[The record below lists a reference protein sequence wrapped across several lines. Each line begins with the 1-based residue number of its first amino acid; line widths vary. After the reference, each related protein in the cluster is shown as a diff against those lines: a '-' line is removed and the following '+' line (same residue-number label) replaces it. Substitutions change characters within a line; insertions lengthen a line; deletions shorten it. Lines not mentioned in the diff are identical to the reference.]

1 MSSPLLFGGVDPAAY
16 GVIVE
21 TLDGLVGG
29 PPLQGGDLVVPGR
42 AGAVSVGELLAGPR
56 PIQVGAAVVAD
67 DSPTLLA
74 DVQAFCQ
81 AVYGQGLPYTLTRQ
95 LDTSPMQT
103 TAGLARYVSGLS
115 PDRLGAVGARC
126 AFTVLLLDG
135 YFYDTA
141 ASTTT
146 TTVTTAGGTVMV
158 GGQARTRR
166 MTLTF
171 TGVSGA
177 WTMVLTNTTTGV
189 SVTLTGS
196 GTTPVVVDVEA
207 FTATQGGANVIGNVA
222 HSGDNYFM
230 VLAPGNNVFTL
241 TGGAS
246 VAVAAKAAWL

>member
-146 TTVTTAGGTVMV
+146 VTTAGGTVTV

-207 FTATQGGANVIGNVA
+207 FTAVQGGTNVIGNVA